1 MQKRSIRVEELFRE
15 NQSSRS
21 ETSTISE
28 GNLSL
33 GSQNESELRY
43 ELPSPQISL
52 ASIPAF
58 NGDKTKFDSWKAYAA
73 FMACI
78 DKAPATKAYKLL
90 QLRQY
95 VSGEALNCIEK
106 LGHLAMA

>member
-1 MQKRSIRVEELFRE
+1 MK
-15 NQSSRS
+15 
-21 ETSTISE
+21 
-28 GNLSL
+28 
-33 GSQNESELRY
+33 
-43 ELPSPQISL
+43 L

-73 FMACI
+73 FMACK
-78 DKAPATKAYKLL
+78 DKAPTTKAYKLL

-95 VSGEALNCIEK
+95 FSGEALNCIEK